1 MKDRADQTTL
11 SYTLIVLFT
20 AILSYKLA
28 KHYSSLN
35 AYTFGFLKDI
45 LFIIT
50 TGLLFRYILYKK
62 SKRYT
67 EIYKNLKHTNSK
79 RKESN
84 EKYDIVLLKQ
94 PATRSGTG
102 K

>member
-1 MKDRADQTTL
+1 MKDRSNQTTL
-11 SYTLIVLFT
+11 SYTLIALFI
-20 AILSYKLA
+20 AILNYKLA

-35 AYTFGFLKDI
+35 TYTFGFLKDI

-50 TGLLFRYILYKK
+50 TGLLFRYILYKN

-79 RKESN
+79 LKESN
-84 EKYDIVLLKQ
+84 EKYDIAAK
-94 PATRSGTG
+94 ATSDTIWD
-102 K
+102 